1 MKGRKPATL
10 TGKRALGGTRKKN
23 KPGDPLEMNTV
34 PERSGRILVI
44 GGVRGLE
51 MKMVIERKARGII
64 EAITVVLGKIMK
76 IMDIMQ
82 RRIMALEVITAMI
95 HKKWAP
101 KMVSIQE
108 MNGDPTTAIIRAQTT
123 VTVPALTTATI
134 PAPATVMT
142 REMNGAPKG
151 AMAMNQRKAM
161 ALIQEMN
168 GAPTTAIIRGQTTV
182 TVPAQTTA
190 TIPAQATVMIQEM
203 NGAPRGAMAMNQ
215 RKTMDMI

>member
-1 MKGRKPATL
+1 
-10 TGKRALGGTRKKN
+10 
-23 KPGDPLEMNTV
+23 
-34 PERSGRILVI
+34 
-44 GGVRGLE
+44 

-82 RRIMALEVITAMI
+82 RIMALEVITAMI

-108 MNGDPTTAIIRAQTT
+108 MNGDPTSAQTT
-123 VTVPALTTATI
+123 VTVPALNTATI